1 MQLEEGQNITKNGY
15 VDYDAIIQKNAEL
28 TEENKRANV
37 KIESLIIEINNQ
49 KHIII
54 RIPKY
59 SVGGPW
65 ECLGPPGSRWDPGA
79 LRRCAPAA

>member
-1 MQLEEGQNITKNGY
+1 MQLEEAQNITKNGY

-49 KHIII
+49 KHIIALLRDGI
-54 RIPKY
+54 YGKRSEKLDKEALAVRII
-59 SVGGPW
+59 V
-65 ECLGPPGSRWDPGA
+65 
-79 LRRCAPAA
+79 

>member
-49 KHIII
+49 KHIIALLRDGI
-54 RIPKY
+54 YGKRSEKLDKEALAVRII
-59 SVGGPW
+59 V
-65 ECLGPPGSRWDPGA
+65 
-79 LRRCAPAA
+79 